1 MGFPFREKW
10 GQPKRN
16 SLQTLE
22 TWSDLI
28 QIRKKLAETIE
39 PKGQIQ
45 LSWTFPANSPMIP
58 IPVVREEINNLTGE
72 VRGTIGFVDFPREM
86 FQMPPAQNDPSQ
98 VAVSDERQL
107 QLRSTPAVQQQLQL
121 LQPLQPEQN
130 DDVLAVQEV
139 GTELLEIQNYFHSL
153 IKRLQIVLDCSKP
166 SEENRQL
173 TIAGKI
179 VPRLDDDVLNAI
191 RALKQELLEVEAK
204 IDLELLKYSTQG
216 NPQIAHS
223 VLKEHKEKIETLLKV
238 LNASQIRNYLA
249 VTPQQQ
255 PCDMLAQ
262 IIGLREEVLRTVFEG
277 RSLDAAMHE
286 NDTEATLNYLKDVCQ
301 YISVSKDDS
310 AEQVLT
316 EIGFTDNRAKYLAE
330 QIRSMPSGGQHYTI
344 PDLALRFVQD
354 LFQNN
359 LLLTN
364 QLPLYPDRN
373 QSKYEVKGFV
383 RRPKVTKPINCFNL
397 NDDENLEENLKIIFT
412 ESENGAEKPEDFQY
426 WYHGTNNKSASNIL
440 ATGINNGKGSAKKD
454 FSNESGF
461 YLSDDYK
468 AGADWAVGRSK
479 MMNSCRAVLQY
490 KVKKDFWTQHAT
502 GLELSVSNKTELA
515 KWRNVI
521 RFFRSEEQDIGDK
534 NLIKKLDKVPFI
546 RGPMSTDGFWE
557 DNKKNDDWP
566 VIKDVAWSQLCLCQ
580 QEVSSKFNTY
590 LDKVV
595 FIIKPPTSSATNN
608 VRCIQQQV
616 KKLLT
621 TLIPIDFQIYFIF
634 LLFM

>member
-1 MGFPFREKW
+1 MKYPFREKW

-22 TWSDLI
+22 TWPDLI
-28 QIRKKLAETIE
+28 QIGKNLAETIE

-45 LSWTFPANSPMIP
+45 VSVTFPANSPMIP

-72 VRGTIGFVDFPREM
+72 VRGTINIAAFPREM

-98 VAVSDERQL
+98 VAVGEERQL
-107 QLRSTPAVQQQLQL
+107 QLRSTPAAQQQLQL
-121 LQPLQPEQN
+121 RQQKQD
-130 DDVLAVQEV
+130 DDVQAVQEV
-139 GTELLEIQNYFHSL
+139 GTELLEIQSYFLSL
-153 IKRLQIVLDCSKP
+153 IKRLQHVLDCSKP

-173 TIAGKI
+173 AIAGKI
-179 VPRLDDDVLNAI
+179 VPRLDNDTLNAL

-204 IDLELLKYSTQG
+204 IDLELLKYATQC
-216 NPQIAHS
+216 NPQISHS
-223 VLKEHKEKIETLLKV
+223 TLQEHKEKIETLLKV
-238 LNASQIRNYLA
+238 LKKDLNANSVRNYLA
-249 VTPQQQ
+249 VASQLQ
-255 PCDMLAQ
+255 PCDILSQ
-262 IIGLREEVLRTVFEG
+262 IIGLREEALRTVFEG
-277 RSLDAAMHE
+277 RSLEAAMHE
-286 NDTEATLNYLKDVCQ
+286 NDTEATLNYLKDVCR
-301 YISVSKDDS
+301 YMSVSKDDS

-316 EIGFTDNRAKYLAE
+316 EIGFTENRAKYLAE

-344 PDLALRFVQD
+344 PDLAFRFVQD
-354 LFQNN
+354 LFQND

-364 QLPLYPDRN
+364 QLPLYPDRT
-373 QSKYEVKGFV
+373 QSKYEVRGFV
-383 RRPKVTKPINCFNL
+383 RRPKVTKPIKCFNL
-397 NDDENLEENLKIIFT
+397 DDDENLEENLKTFFT

-468 AGADWAVGRSK
+468 AGANWAGERSK
-479 MMNSCRAVLQY
+479 LLGSCRAVLQY
-490 KVKKDFWTQHAT
+490 KVKKDFWKQHAT
-502 GLELSVSNKTELA
+502 GLELSTANKTELA

-521 RFFRSEEQDIGDK
+521 RFFRSEEQDIRDE

-546 RGPMSTDGFWE
+546 KGPMSTDGFWE
-557 DNKKNDDWP
+557 DNERNNDWP

-580 QEVSSKFNTY
+580 QEVSTKFNTY

-595 FIIKPPTSSATNN
+595 FILKPATSSASNN
-608 VRCIQQQV
+608 VRCIQQKV
-616 KKLLT
+616 KH
-621 TLIPIDFQIYFIF
+621 Y
-634 LLFM
+634 

>member
-28 QIRKKLAETIE
+28 QISKKLAEAIE
-39 PKGQIQ
+39 PKGQIR

-72 VRGTIGFVDFPREM
+72 VRGTIGFAAFPREM
-86 FQMPPAQNDPSQ
+86 FQMPPAQNDPSK
-98 VAVSDERQL
+98 VTVGDERQL
-107 QLRSTPAVQQQLQL
+107 QLRSTPAAQQQLQL
-121 LQPLQPEQN
+121 RGSEQN

-139 GTELLEIQNYFHSL
+139 GTELLEIQNYFLLL
-153 IKRLQIVLDCSKP
+153 IKRLQHVLDCSKP

-173 TIAGKI
+173 AIAGKI
-179 VPRLDDDVLNAI
+179 VPRLDDDTLNAL

-204 IDLELLKYSTQG
+204 IDLVLLQYTTLC
-216 NPQIAHS
+216 NPQISHS
-223 VLKEHKEKIETLLKV
+223 VLKENKEKIENLLK
-238 LNASQIRNYLA
+238 LLSSSQIRNYLA
-249 VTPQQQ
+249 VAPQQQ
-255 PCDMLAQ
+255 PCDILAQ

-277 RSLDAAMHE
+277 RSLEASMHE
-286 NDTEATLNYLKDVCQ
+286 NDTEATLNYLKDVCR
-301 YISVSKDDS
+301 YMSVSNDDT

-316 EIGFTDNRAKYLAE
+316 EIGFTENRAKYLAE

-354 LFQNN
+354 LFQND

-373 QSKYEVKGFV
+373 KTKYEVKGFV
-383 RRPKVTKPINCFNL
+383 RRPKVTKSIKCFNL
-397 NDDENLEENLKIIFT
+397 DDDENLEENLKTIFT

-426 WYHGTNNKSASNIL
+426 WYHGTNNRSASNIL
-440 ATGINNGKGSAKKD
+440 ATGINNGKGTAKKD

-461 YLSDDYK
+461 YLSDHYQ
-468 AGADWAVGRSK
+468 AGADWAGERSK
-479 MMNSCRAVLQY
+479 MLNSCRAVLQY
-490 KVKKDFWTQHAT
+490 KVKKDFWKQHPP
-502 GLELSVSNKTELA
+502 GLELSVTNKTELA

-521 RFFRSEEQDIGDK
+521 RFFRSEEQDIRDE
-534 NLIKKLDKVPFI
+534 NMIKKLDKVPFI
-546 RGPMSTDGFWE
+546 KGPMSTDGFWE
-557 DNKKNDDWP
+557 DNERNNDWP

-595 FIIKPPTSSATNN
+595 FIVKPTTSSATNN

-616 KKLLT
+616 KN
-621 TLIPIDFQIYFIF
+621 Y
-634 LLFM
+634 